1 MIISCK
7 NASQLISK
15 SLDQRLSFSERFKLR
30 LHLLMCDMC
39 TRFKQQLHALQSVI
53 KKLLNQT
60 EKESSIQLP
69 QHTKERIH
77 ALIESNHD

>member
-15 SLDQRLSFSERFKLR
+15 SLDQRLSFTDRFKLR
-30 LHLLMCDMC
+30 LHLFMCDMC
-39 TRFKQQLHALQSVI
+39 TRFKQQLFTLQLVV

-60 EKESSIQLP
+60 EKDTSVQLP
-69 QHTKERIH
+69 LEAKERIKN
-77 ALIESNHD
+77 LIESNHQ